1 MCNIAQ
7 ASEEKGIE
15 KGRKQERINIIQK
28 MLNRGYSKETIIE
41 LLDYTEEEFIV
52 AESQIFK
59 L

>member
-15 KGRKQERINIIQK
+15 KGR
-28 MLNRGYSKETIIE
+28 
-41 LLDYTEEEFIV
+41 EEEFIV

>member
-41 LLDYTEEEFIV
+41 LLDYTEEFIV
-52 AESQIFK
+52 AES
-59 L
+59 